1 MDSATKSTTS
11 VISLETNMQDTSDE
25 LTEETVE
32 MYQEFYRMAMN
43 KCMQN
48 HSGVAVAGTM
58 IGIALRLYRTAM
70 DDTSYTDLMSYIFEN
85 HDLIEPF
92 TIDEFASPTVH

>member
-1 MDSATKSTTS
+1 M
-11 VISLETNMQDTSDE
+11 VEDTSDQ
-25 LTEETVE
+25 LTEDTIE
-32 MYQEFYRMAMN
+32 MYQQFYRMAMD
-43 KCMQN
+43 KLGES

-70 DDTSYTDLMSYIFEN
+70 DDTEYTSMMSYIFEN

-92 TIDEFASPTVH
+92 TVDEFESPTVH